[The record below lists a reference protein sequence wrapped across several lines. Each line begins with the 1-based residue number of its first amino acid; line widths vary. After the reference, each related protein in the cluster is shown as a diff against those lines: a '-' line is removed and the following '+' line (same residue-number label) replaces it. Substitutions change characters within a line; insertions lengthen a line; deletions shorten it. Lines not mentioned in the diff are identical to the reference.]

1 MAQQTPDFPIPEGI
15 EGFWVWDKMHGPRPL
30 TPYSQD
36 LFIGDISIG
45 FTRGMVE
52 FDSPV
57 GIQQMSVNSYV
68 YMAIVPVPLE
78 GETFEER
85 VAKHEQVL
93 HQTLPELGNLWADQW
108 LPSIIPGLEA
118 AKSRDYTSLDDAA
131 LIQTMS
137 SMREEFLDR
146 YTIHG
151 KINFV
156 MMSASMYADF
166 YNESISPDDPTEP
179 YETLQGFATRSL
191 DAGHGLWELSR
202 RIRENP
208 TVNSV
213 FNESESHEIMS
224 QLEQTSDGQAF
235 LADFRSYLDEFGWRA
250 GAFEF
255 ADPTWREDPTI
266 PLNTLQGYIQLDDSG
281 DPLIKFNESVARR
294 DELLAAAR
302 NRLAGDPAALGKF
315 NGLYDMARHY
325 LPLTENHNYYIDQ
338 IGNSIMRL
346 PVLEIGRRLFER
358 GAIESVEDIF
368 MLYINEQEPALGGQ
382 DFKSKIAERK
392 ADHAKWSKVIPVPT
406 IGTPPEPSGAPMEA
420 AFAKMFGTPPEPSQD
435 PNVIQGIGAS
445 PGVVQGTAKVVR
457 TLSEASKL
465 QPGDIMVCEMTM
477 PPWTPLF
484 SIASAVVADTGGVL
498 SHCAIVS
505 REYRMPCV
513 VGTLMGT
520 AVIQDG
526 MTLTVDGSTGVV
538 RIDSRG

>member
-30 TPYSQD
+30 TPYTQD

-68 YMAIVPVPLE
+68 YMAIVPIPLE

-85 VAKHEQVL
+85 VAKHE
-93 HQTLPELGNLWADQW
+93 HTMHETLPELGNLWADQW

-202 RIRENP
+202 SIRGNT

-224 QLEQTSDGQAF
+224 QLEQTSDGQTF

-255 ADPTWREDPTI
+255 ADLTWREDPTI

-281 DPLIKFNESVARR
+281 DPLIKFNEAVARR

-346 PVLEIGRRLFER
+346 PVLEIGRRLLER
-358 GAIESVEDIF
+358 GTIDSIEDVF

-382 DFKSKIAERK
+382 DFKSTIAERK

-465 QPGDIMVCEMTM
+465 QPGDILVCEMTM